1 MAEEEPNVS
10 AEIVLY
16 QQDGRNVPVE
26 VTYFD
31 ETFWLSQQ
39 RMAELF
45 DVSAPTINHHL
56 RNIYDTG
63 ELDESATIRNYL
75 MVRNEGGRTVR
86 RSIRFYNLDAIIA
99 VGYRVN
105 SMQATRFRQWATS
118 TLREY
123 IVKGFVLNDDMLKN
137 GRPFGQDYF
146 DELLVRIRDI
156 RASERRVWQK
166 ITDIFQDL
174 TSDYD
179 KDSKQAKLLYAT
191 MQNKMHH
198 AASGHTAAEIISTRA
213 DANKPHMGL
222 TTWKGAPEGR
232 IHSTDVTV
240 AKNYLS
246 EEEIRRLNTL
256 VSGLLDVME
265 ARAHSHMLTSMSE
278 CLQLIDQYVLLTG
291 GQVLEGNGRVR
302 KSTADKRAKE
312 EFRRFNETQDND
324 FEKLSRRVTGEDPWS
339 TSSSR

>member
-26 VTYFD
+26 VTYCD

-39 RMAELF
+39 KMADLF
-45 DVSAPTINHHL
+45 GVDVRTVNEHL
-56 RNIYDTG
+56 RNIYGTG
-63 ELDESATIRNYL
+63 ELTESATIRKFRI
-75 MVRNEGGRTVR
+75 VRTEGARNVAR
-86 RSIRFYNLDAIIA
+86 EIMFYDLDAIIA

-105 SMQATRFRQWATS
+105 SMQATRFRQWATG

-146 DELLVRIRDI
+146 DELLERIRDI
-156 RASERRVWQK
+156 RASERRVWLK

-179 KDSKQAKLLYAT
+179 KSSKQAKMLYAT

-198 AASGHTAAEIISTRA
+198 AASGHTAAEIINIRA
-213 DANKPHMGL
+213 DATKPHMGL
-222 TTWKGAPEGR
+222 TTWKGSPEGR

-246 EEEIRRLNTL
+246 EEEISRLNTL

-265 ARAHSHMLTSMSE
+265 ARARSHMLTSMSE

-302 KSTADKRAKE
+302 KSTADKKAKE
-312 EFRRFNETQDND
+312 EFRKFNETQAND
-324 FEKLSRRVTGEDPWS
+324 FEKMSRHVTGGDPWGAP
-339 TSSSR
+339 SSR